1 MSLISESIKSLLEKK
16 AQQKILEKE
25 IRELTNTLIAEHN
38 KAGLELLVEDG
49 YQSKISHAVRKTPL
63 IPVITELVGHEL
75 PDSCF
80 KMTPYDMVRTEF
92 IGENKEPNTQLLN
105 ESES

>member
-1 MSLISESIKSLLEKK
+1 MSIISESIKSLIEKK

-25 IRELTNTLIAEHN
+25 IRELTNQIIAEHN
-38 KAGLELLVEDG
+38 KSGLDLILEDG

-63 IPVITELVGHEL
+63 IPAITELVGHEL

-80 KMTPYDMVRTEF
+80 KLTPYDMVRTEF
-92 IGENKEPNTQLLN
+92 VGEDPSQTLLN
-105 ESES
+105 ESK

>member
-1 MSLISESIKSLLEKK
+1 MSLIAESIKSLLEKK
-16 AQQKILEKE
+16 AQLKLLEKE

-38 KAGLELLVEDG
+38 NSGLELLVEDG
-49 YQSKISHAVRKTPL
+49 YQSKISRAVRKTPL
-63 IPVITELVGHEL
+63 IPAITELVGHEL

-92 IGENKEPNTQLLN
+92 IGDGKKPDAQLIN